1 MLLIL
6 PTAANVDVTEDLDIT
21 ALSTDKLREVEADT
35 FWCMSKLLD
44 GIQDN
49 YTFAQP
55 GIQAKINSLKELVQ
69 RVNGKKLFRSL
80 PPPPSLPNPAQKS
93 LCTLKSVLKSD
104 VTVN

>member
-80 PPPPSLPNPAQKS
+80 PPPPFTPQPRTNKLVYAKK
-93 LCTLKSVLKSD
+93 CFKK
-104 VTVN
+104 